1 MITTNI
7 DHININECTDIDL
20 HEALTLTTTER
31 DEMHFEARQAI
42 TQYADEF
49 LDKYAASL
57 LGDGHV
63 IGPVT
68 PSDYDAPAWDEEAR
82 EAFRE
87 HLGNWDA
94 STIIERWGDR
104 SEGRLIM
111 TADWLAGEFI
121 IHREITSLT
130 GTREWVAV
138 GGNTLEGS
146 EDRDECLEELA
157 DGVADEGFK
166 IGRRVSQI
174 GGGDEE
180 SFTLIAL

>member
-1 MITTNI
+1 MTATNI
-7 DHININECTDIDL
+7 DHININEYTNIDPYG
-20 HEALTLTTTER
+20 ELTLTTTEL
-31 DEMHFEARQAI
+31 DEMHFEARHSLI
-42 TQYADEF
+42 RHADEF
-49 LDKYAASL
+49 LGKYAASL

-94 STIIERWGDR
+94 STIIERWDDR
-104 SEGRLIM
+104 AEGRLIM
-111 TADWLAGEFI
+111 TVYWLAGEFI
-121 IHREITSLT
+121 IRREITNPN
-130 GTREWVAV
+130 GTHEWVAV

-166 IGRRVSQI
+166 VGQMISRI
-174 GGGDEE
+174 GGGEE
-180 SFTLIAL
+180 ELFTLIAL